1 MPLGV
6 ITLLENNRVDS
17 HFLTFEAV
25 IFGLAKKYWVILNFQ
40 SEVKIVTCVWHWLV
54 TVVSA
59 TAVHYLVGSKFQ
71 KIAILGILTLCR
83 LILNISRM
91 KWYHPKRL
99 FFQKGWFLVHN
110 LGTNHHCTIF
120 QSLEYFAVVSILMAC

>member
-6 ITLLENNRVDS
+6 ISLLENNRVDS

-59 TAVHYLVGSKFQ
+59 TAVHYLCFKFQ
-71 KIAILGILTLCR
+71 KIAILGIYALFAVLFLNIFR
-83 LILNISRM
+83 MQWYPPKKLVFFSKSLILSNTNSCTYTNLVLINIA
-91 KWYHPKRL
+91 L
-99 FFQKGWFLVHN
+99 FFN
-110 LGTNHHCTIF
+110 L
-120 QSLEYFAVVSILMAC
+120 